1 MATSITV
8 RYFAGAKAAAGTDE
22 EEIEAGGAGGTL
34 EELLAGLA
42 GRHGDALDRVLGV
55 ASFLVD
61 GAACRDRQ
69 ARLPAGC
76 TVDVLPPF
84 AGG

>member
-1 MATSITV
+1 MATITV

-22 EEIEAGGAGGTL
+22 EKIEAGGTNGTL
-34 EELLAGLA
+34 EEVLTGLT
-42 GRHGDALDRVLGV
+42 GQHGEALDRVLKV
-55 ASFLVD
+55 ASFLVN
-61 GAACRDRQ
+61 GAAWRDRQ